1 MVRECTGKEVNS
13 ELLQILKQKH
23 DELALRKKV
32 PEFYTD
38 TTQVEPVQLQNE
50 PGQSVMIF
58 RTEKYEFQKMEELIQ
73 YINFDK
79 TTSDNVFEI
88 PNVKIRSNDNPSEI
102 TEITIYLP
110 KENIKNIAREAIK
123 YKTLL
128 DIEFPQELFQIYHD
142 NIIPTPEYEGIKAPL
157 PKKLSETEEEY
168 EARMEQHY
176 RENDIQRGEIET
188 YRSPYP
194 HEKVNYRDSIEPI
207 MTDTPRESYIR
218 RVASAIPRE
227 IAEPE
232 EETREGE
239 RRRVVDTDLTIGQK
253 LRQAYLGIKGVKES
267 KDSIKKIA
275 SMAGGTI
282 IIGFSLANFPII
294 TLGLIGSSAIIAGLG
309 LGYKNSKK
317 RGKLIKAIKKKI
329 KDFFKGKPLEEAPEN
344 GEETQTLGEGDSSPA
359 FEEEYDYDDYDEEL
373 DEEDLGH
380 PGEGTTP
387 QGGSEET
394 PISEDTYTPE
404 EPSHGEETTTTGEG
418 EDTPSSEEHDE
429 DLGHTG
435 GGAPASE
442 ATYMSEEPSQS
453 ISEDLEELFS
463 ELEFEFNGIKELEGR
478 IKIKRNELENM
489 TDDNPHKP
497 EVLETLQKWENNLRD
512 YYLRC
517 YDMIQQYVAG
527 KSKTTGGP
535 TL

>member
-218 RVASAIPRE
+218 RVATAIPRE

-294 TLGLIGSSAIIAGLG
+294 TLGLIG
-309 LGYKNSKK
+309 
-317 RGKLIKAIKKKI
+317 
-329 KDFFKGKPLEEAPEN
+329 
-344 GEETQTLGEGDSSPA
+344 
-359 FEEEYDYDDYDEEL
+359 
-373 DEEDLGH
+373 
-380 PGEGTTP
+380 
-387 QGGSEET
+387 
-394 PISEDTYTPE
+394 
-404 EPSHGEETTTTGEG
+404 
-418 EDTPSSEEHDE
+418 
-429 DLGHTG
+429 
-435 GGAPASE
+435 
-442 ATYMSEEPSQS
+442 
-453 ISEDLEELFS
+453 
-463 ELEFEFNGIKELEGR
+463 
-478 IKIKRNELENM
+478 
-489 TDDNPHKP
+489 
-497 EVLETLQKWENNLRD
+497 
-512 YYLRC
+512 
-517 YDMIQQYVAG
+517 
-527 KSKTTGGP
+527 
-535 TL
+535 

>member
-142 NIIPTPEYEGIKAPL
+142 NIIPAPEYEGIKAPL

-218 RVASAIPRE
+218 RVATAIPRE

-344 GEETQTLGEGDSSPA
+344 GEETQTLGEG
-359 FEEEYDYDDYDEEL
+359 
-373 DEEDLGH
+373 
-380 PGEGTTP
+380 TTP
-387 QGGSEET
+387 PGGSEET

-453 ISEDLEELFS
+453 ISEDLEILFS
-463 ELEFEFNGIKELEGR
+463 ELEFEFNGIQELEGR

-512 YYLRC
+512 YYLIC
-517 YDMIQQYVAG
+517 YDMIQRYVAG